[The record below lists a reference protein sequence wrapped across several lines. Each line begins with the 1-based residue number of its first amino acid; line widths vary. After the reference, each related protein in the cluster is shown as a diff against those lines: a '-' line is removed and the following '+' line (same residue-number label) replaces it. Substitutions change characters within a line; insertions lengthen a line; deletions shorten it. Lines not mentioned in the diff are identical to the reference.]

1 MRTYSRI
8 GKRIA
13 LATGFHFDTEE
24 GDNLIPGFLD
34 AIIGIGQGETK
45 SFPLVFPESWK
56 QDNLR
61 GVHAQ
66 FTVSYFQL
74 FPDIVHFFP
83 LRVSSSIYL
92 LFQRVEFIGFS
103 KYSWLVDSTLQ
114 LDKLTVFLSI
124 FIYLIVNL

>member
-34 AIIGIGQGETK
+34 GILGIRQGETK
-45 SFPLVFPESWK
+45 SFLLVFPESWK
-56 QDNLR
+56 RDNLR

-74 FPDIVHFFP
+74 FPDIVHFLLYGFP
-83 LRVSSSIYL
+83 PLYTCYFNAWNFLDLVS
-92 LFQRVEFIGFS
+92 
-103 KYSWLVDSTLQ
+103 
-114 LDKLTVFLSI
+114 TVS
-124 FIYLIVNL
+124 